1 MSKIITTS
9 MALTKAKSFFT
20 DKKARTLIKVNNM
33 NGDEIQQGAIV
44 TITGRGDTKSLLNI
58 EDENGVVIRN
68 TWCEHL
74 ELQE

>member
-1 MSKIITTS
+1 MARIITTS

-20 DKKARTLIKVNNM
+20 DKQAKTLTKLNNM
-33 NGDEIQQGAIV
+33 NGDEIERGAIV

-58 EDENGVVIRN
+58 ESENGVVIRN
-68 TWCEHL
+68 IWCEQL

>member
-9 MALTKAKSFFT
+9 MALTKAKNFFT
-20 DKKARTLIKVNNM
+20 DKKATTLTKLNNM
-33 NGDEIQQGAIV
+33 NGDEIERGAIV

-58 EDENGVVIRN
+58 EDEKGVIIRN